1 MEYETQ
7 KAPCETITAGT
18 LFNQVGYGVA
28 LQKNSPHLQAFS
40 LQILKMRQ
48 DGTLER
54 LKAKHID
61 SGSCNGV
68 ADGKQLNFK

>member
-1 MEYETQ
+1 M
-7 KAPCETITAGT
+7 GS
-18 LFNQVGYGVA
+18 LFNQAGYGIA

-48 DGTLER
+48 DGILQNM
-54 LKAKHID
+54 KMKHID

-68 ADGKQLNFK
+68 ADGGNEKIPSFSY